1 MSKGFKSF
9 SKKVLP
15 IILTLGTVSLLTA
28 LSMLYAQGYRIELD
42 ETSNAQ
48 LKVEKT
54 GILAVRSI
62 PDAAKIYINGEL
74 KDTTNATLASLPIG
88 TYTIQVQKE
97 GFENWEKEIQVYE
110 DLVTD
115 MTAVLVLKGGGLN
128 PLTNSGVDEY
138 QVSNSGEKIV
148 FTSEFEQKPGLYEVT
163 LSGTPI
169 NIFQS
174 EQKAIILDTPSVQYS
189 KATEIHFSPND
200 QELLVKVEEN
210 YYLIGVT
217 KGIAQ
222 IPETFADTTEVFAKW
237 DETELKNKTS
247 LAESLAVP
255 VELRELAIGKNAV
268 WSPDGE
274 KILVTRKND
283 ENVYTAEVYNFED
296 PLPVGEERFYNA
308 VKYDGENINVFWYS
322 DSKHLLLV
330 SKNAVDLVAIDGSN
344 KYKLYDGE
352 VIGAKSVA
360 SPGGDKIIIKTKIK
374 ADAPA
379 NLYMI
384 SIR

>member
-15 IILTLGTVSLLTA
+15 IILTLGTVTTLTVI
-28 LSMLYAQGYRIELD
+28 SMFYAQGYRLEFD
-42 ETSNAQ
+42 ETSTTQ
-48 LKVEKT
+48 VKIEKT

-88 TYTIQVQKE
+88 TYNLKVQKE
-97 GFENWEKEIQVYE
+97 GFETWEKKVQVYE

-115 MTAVLVLKGGGLN
+115 TTAVLVLKGGGLN
-128 PLTNSGVDEY
+128 PLTNSGVGEY
-138 QVSNSGEKIV
+138 QVSHSGEKIV

-174 EQKAIILDTPSVQYS
+174 GQKAIILDTPGILYS
-189 KATEIHFSPND
+189 KATEINFSPND
-200 QELLVKVEEN
+200 QELLVKVGDN

-217 KGIAQ
+217 KGAAQ
-222 IPETFADTTEVFAKW
+222 TPEVYADTSLVFEKW
-237 DETELKNKTS
+237 DETEIKNKTS
-247 LAESLAVP
+247 LAEALKVP
-255 VELRELAIGKNAV
+255 SELKELAIGKSAV

-274 KILVTRKND
+274 KILVTGKND
-283 ENVYTAEVYNFED
+283 ENVYTVEVYNFED
-296 PLPVGEERFYNA
+296 PLPVGEKRFYNA
-308 VKYDGENINVFWYS
+308 VKYNGDDTNVFWYS

-330 SKNAVDLVAIDGSN
+330 TENAVDLVAIDGTN
-344 KYKLYDGE
+344 KYRLYDGE

-360 SPGGDKIIIKTKIK
+360 SPGGDKVIIKTKIK
-374 ADAPA
+374 SDGPA